1 MDIESQWDRRERS
14 GTHFKQGRKARR
26 MAMPPSLVQAL
37 REIRQQRNPGEMI
50 QATGAHE
57 RQLSDQS
64 DPTRPQTST
73 IDYGGGT
80 GQPRSPVPGPQALAQ
95 SRSRT
100 IGAGRHWS
108 PEEDPICPHPGP
120 LTEFAGCLKVVSL
133 PSKSRSGKLPPGAYP
148 IWAWVIR
155 ALTEASAA
163 PLAGWN
169 LLSGRD
175 AQKLSEQT
183 ADRLLQSDS
192 PALVNG
198 FDLPPEQLASRKPAH
213 VEHRSPCL
221 KAFDLPPES
230 RF

>member
-1 MDIESQWDRRERS
+1 
-14 GTHFKQGRKARR
+14 
-26 MAMPPSLVQAL
+26 MPPSLVKAL

-50 QATGAHE
+50 QAMGAHE

-80 GQPRSPVPGPQALAQ
+80 GQPGSPVPGPQALAQ

-120 LTEFAGCLKVVSL
+120 HTEFARCQLTRCPKAVSP
-133 PSKSRSGKLPPGAYP
+133 PSKSRSGKLPPGDHP
-148 IWAWVIR
+148 IWAWVTR
-155 ALTEASAA
+155 ALTETSAA
-163 PLAGWN
+163 PLAGLN

-175 AQKLSEQT
+175 AQKQSERT
-183 ADRLLQSDS
+183 ANRLLQSDS
-192 PALVNG
+192 PASVNG
-198 FDLPPEQLASRKPAH
+198 FDSPPERLACQMPAN